1 MAIRQRRR
9 EEPAVE
15 YAFWGGYWDWEALR
29 VKGVKA
35 GLEIWFERVLEVIRR
50 QSTEIRPR
58 SLAPLKR
65 RFMIFP
71 QLHSGG
77 SYPAVGILTS
87 VSSSARFPGSC

>member
-58 SLAPLKR
+58 SPAPLKR
-65 RFMIFP
+65 RLMDI
-71 QLHSGG
+71 
-77 SYPAVGILTS
+77 
-87 VSSSARFPGSC
+87 SATAFRRFLPGCWDPD